1 MAAAEPKSLIN
12 YNISSICGGC
22 IATRNRLFMQQPK
35 NLNRLLRALSR
46 QGLDV
51 SYDNKVYS
59 ICLNSSLKENWQDA
73 NSTGEDWQDVNST
86 TQNSENVFATREN
99 WQEPSSITAEVLLPE
114 GFPVE
119 AKALKQLANL
129 ANVRHPQGGCV
140 CRACATPDF
149 HPGDAGVAIGS
160 IAQTDKM
167 VIPAAVGSDIN
178 CGMRLH
184 VADLSVEQFVGK
196 RDRFVELMKGDY
208 FFGTRDVSMTA
219 KTARAMFQHGI
230 PGWLDGMLDRAIG
243 SAANSDFEQL
253 AAECEHTFGGGSM
266 NGDVKWAPEELVP
279 NDGTVRD
286 GGLATI
292 GGGNHFVEIQVVEEV
307 VDRATA
313 YTWGV
318 RSGQIALMI
327 HSGSR
332 NVGKYIGGMWR
343 DRACAAWPKNLKY
356 PESGL
361 FPLSVEANP
370 ELVSS
375 YLQAEATA
383 ANYGFINRLL
393 LAELLRL
400 RLRQVFGDVE
410 APLVYDLPHNI
421 TLAEG
426 AGWVT
431 RKGACPAHS
440 GQPVIVPGSM
450 GAPSYLLVGLG
461 NDRFLRSASHGAGR
475 ARSRFDL
482 SRQGADKTDG
492 ALGLTGIDCITL
504 RQERRIEE
512 APAAYKP
519 IQPVIDVQVEAQM
532 VGIVAKM
539 KPVLTFKA

>member
-1 MAAAEPKSLIN
+1 M
-12 YNISSICGGC
+12 
-22 IATRNRLFMQQPK
+22 
-35 NLNRLLRALSR
+35 SR
-46 QGLDV
+46 QSLDV
-51 SYDNKVYS
+51 SYSNKVYS
-59 ICLNSSLKENWQDA
+59 IRLNSSPDKYWQDA
-73 NSTGEDWQDVNST
+73 S
-86 TQNSENVFATREN
+86 ATREDR
-99 WQEPSSITAEVLLPE
+99 EDGSAATAEVLLPE

-140 CRACATPDF
+140 CRTCATPDF
-149 HPGDAGVAIGS
+149 HPGDAGAAIGS
-160 IAQTDKM
+160 VVETAGM

-184 VADLSVEQFVGK
+184 VADLPIDQFLAK

-208 FFGTRDVSMTA
+208 FFGTRDVSMSA

-230 PGWLDGMLDRAIG
+230 PGWLEAMLDKASG
-243 SAANSDFEQL
+243 SVASSDLAQL
-253 AAECEHTFGGGSM
+253 AGECERTFLGGSM

-286 GGLATI
+286 GGLGTI

-307 VDRATA
+307 ADKAAA

-318 RSGQIALMI
+318 RSGQLAFMI

-332 NVGKYIGGMWR
+332 NAGKYIGGMWR
-343 DRACAAWPKNLKY
+343 DRARAVWPKSLKY

-361 FPLSVEANP
+361 FPLSLSANP

-383 ANYGFINRLL
+383 ANYGFVNRLL

-400 RLRQVFGDVE
+400 RLRQVFGDIE
-410 APLVYDLPHNI
+410 APLVYDVPHNI

-450 GAPSYLLVGLG
+450 GAPSYLLIGKG

-475 ARSRFDL
+475 ARSRFDM
-482 SRQGADKTDG
+482 SREGVDKSDA
-492 ALGLTGIDCITL
+492 ALGLTGVDCITL
-504 RQERRIEE
+504 REERRIEE
-512 APAAYKP
+512 APAAYKQ

-532 VGIVAKM
+532 VGVVAKM